1 MRNFALMCTYVRA
14 SYWNIVKFNFKYVR
28 TYAGINNTCF
38 MCGKAEDVLPEVLN
52 TQKMTA
58 DHVIG
63 GGSTKSWTTLVVVLY
78 CCWSAISDYLASVK
92 KLW

>member
-1 MRNFALMCTYVRA
+1 M
-14 SYWNIVKFNFKYVR
+14 FKYVR

-63 GGSTKSWTTLVVVLY
+63 VVDPPRAGLR
-78 CCWSAISDYLASVK
+78 
-92 KLW
+92 

>member
-1 MRNFALMCTYVRA
+1 MRNFALIRTYVRLA
-14 SYWNIVKFNFKYVR
+14 TEILWNLMFKYVR

-63 GGSTKSWTTLVVVLY
+63 VVDPPRAGLR
-78 CCWSAISDYLASVK
+78 
-92 KLW
+92 